1 MTKKI
6 FRTTLSAS
14 LGIVLVT
21 ILMIM
26 GFLYNYFNRIQR
38 EQLRTQT
45 ALASQGI
52 SFEGKDYFG
61 NLKTSNVRITWVD
74 NKGQVLY
81 DTQSDAKHMKNHA
94 NRQEIKEAIKSGY
107 GESTRWSATLTEKSI
122 YAAQRLNNGTIVRLS
137 VAQQTIFYLLLGM
150 MSPLAIII
158 LLAIIL
164 SVLIARYIAKKVSE
178 PLNNIDLDHPLS
190 NDSYEEITP
199 LLRRLDSHQSKI
211 QHQKLLLQKRQKE
224 IDTIISKIKEGMIL
238 LDDQARIVSINAEA
252 LKLFQINDDWHGR
265 FMMEVSRDLTLKDL
279 IDQGLKGKKKEANI
293 DIENNHYRVLVRP
306 TTDNNRVTGLVVLL
320 FDVTDQLQMEQL
332 QREFTANVSH
342 ELKTPLHVISGYSE
356 LLANQM
362 VPNEEVPQFAAK
374 IHKESERLVKL
385 VEDIINLS
393 HLDEQEKLPQETVN
407 LYDLTQKVLEGLQAK
422 ADKKHI
428 QINFNGEEAI
438 LRGNP
443 VLLNSL
449 VYNLCDN
456 ALTYNHEKGQVNVT
470 LKNSPDTITLEV
482 SDTGLGI
489 AEKDKKRI
497 FERFYRVD
505 KSRSKIVGGTGLG
518 LSIVKSALDFHN
530 GSIKVDS
537 HLGQGTTMTVL
548 LHKQ

>member
-26 GFLYNYFNRIQR
+26 GFLYNYFNHIQR

-52 SFEGKDYFG
+52 SFEGKDYFE

-199 LLRRLDSHQSKI
+199 LLRRLDSHQAKI

-224 IDTIISKIKEGMIL
+224 FDTIISKIKEGMIL

-293 DIENNHYRVLVRP
+293 GIENNHYRVLVRP

-456 ALTYNHEKGQVNVT
+456 AITYNHEKGQVNVT

>member
-26 GFLYNYFNRIQR
+26 GFLYNYFNHIQR

-52 SFEGKDYFG
+52 SFEGKDYFE

-150 MSPLAIII
+150 ISPLAIII

-199 LLRRLDSHQSKI
+199 LLRRLDSHQAKI

-224 IDTIISKIKEGMIL
+224 FDTIISKIKEGMIL

-293 DIENNHYRVLVRP
+293 GIENNHYRVLVRP

-393 HLDEQEKLPQETVN
+393 HFDEQEKLPQETVN

-456 ALTYNHEKGQVNVT
+456 AITYNHEKGQVNVT

>member
-52 SFEGKDYFG
+52 SFEGKDYFE

-224 IDTIISKIKEGMIL
+224 FDTIISKIKEGMIL

-279 IDQGLKGKKKEANI
+279 IDQGLKRKKKEANI

-320 FDVTDQLQMEQL
+320 FDVTDQLQMDQL

>member
-26 GFLYNYFNRIQR
+26 GFLYNYFNHIQR

-52 SFEGKDYFG
+52 SFEGKDYFE

-150 MSPLAIII
+150 ISPLAIII

-199 LLRRLDSHQSKI
+199 LLRRLDSHQAKI

-224 IDTIISKIKEGMIL
+224 FDTIISKIKEGMIL

-293 DIENNHYRVLVRP
+293 GIENNHYRVLVRP

-456 ALTYNHEKGQVNVT
+456 AITYNHEKGQVNVT
-470 LKNSPDTITLEV
+470 LKNSPDTITIEV

>member
-52 SFEGKDYFG
+52 SFEGKDYFE

-456 ALTYNHEKGQVNVT
+456 AITYNHEKGQVNVT

>member
-14 LGIVLVT
+14 LGMVLVT

-26 GFLYNYFNRIQR
+26 GFLYNYFNHIQR

-52 SFEGKDYFG
+52 SFEGKDYFE

-199 LLRRLDSHQSKI
+199 LLRRLDSHQAKI

-224 IDTIISKIKEGMIL
+224 FDTIISKIKEGMIL

-293 DIENNHYRVLVRP
+293 GIENNHYRVLVRP

-456 ALTYNHEKGQVNVT
+456 AITYNHEKGQVNVT

>member
-26 GFLYNYFNRIQR
+26 GFLYNYFNHIQR

-52 SFEGKDYFG
+52 SFEGKDYFE

-150 MSPLAIII
+150 ISPLAIII

-199 LLRRLDSHQSKI
+199 LLRRLDSHQAKI

-224 IDTIISKIKEGMIL
+224 FDTIISKIKEGMIL

-293 DIENNHYRVLVRP
+293 GIENNHYRVLVRP

-393 HLDEQEKLPQETVN
+393 RLDEQEKLPQETVN

-456 ALTYNHEKGQVNVT
+456 AITYNHEKGQVNVT

>member
-26 GFLYNYFNRIQR
+26 GFLYNYFNHIQR

-52 SFEGKDYFG
+52 SFEGKDYFE

-199 LLRRLDSHQSKI
+199 LLRRLDSHQAKI

-224 IDTIISKIKEGMIL
+224 FDTIISKIKEGMIL

-293 DIENNHYRVLVRP
+293 GIENNHYRVLVRP
-306 TTDNNRVTGLVVLL
+306 TTDNNRVTGMVVLL

-456 ALTYNHEKGQVNVT
+456 AITYNHEKGQVNVT

>member
-52 SFEGKDYFG
+52 SFEGKDYFE

-199 LLRRLDSHQSKI
+199 LLRRLDSHQAKI

-224 IDTIISKIKEGMIL
+224 FDTIISKIKEGMIL

-456 ALTYNHEKGQVNVT
+456 AITYNHEKGQVNVT

-505 KSRSKIVGGTGLG
+505 KSRSKIVGGTGLD

>member
-6 FRTTLSAS
+6 FRTTLSAT

-26 GFLYNYFNRIQR
+26 GFLYNYFNHIQR

-52 SFEGKDYFG
+52 SFEGKDYFE

-199 LLRRLDSHQSKI
+199 LLRRLDSHQAKI

-224 IDTIISKIKEGMIL
+224 FDTIISKIKEGMIL

-456 ALTYNHEKGQVNVT
+456 AITYNHEKGQVNVT
-470 LKNSPDTITLEV
+470 LKNSPDTIILEV

>member
-52 SFEGKDYFG
+52 SFEGKDYFE

-224 IDTIISKIKEGMIL
+224 FDTIISKIKEGMIL

-393 HLDEQEKLPQETVN
+393 HIDEQEKLPQETVN